1 MNYVLVS
8 QVLQG
13 LKNLNSKPSY
23 QTESHT
29 LEVVVLDEIVKI
41 DGEQLERDHQMLPEY
56 HVVLD
61 SYDIEGIIR
70 VVLSQVHQDL

>member
-13 LKNLNSKPSY
+13 LKNLNSKSPY
-23 QTESHT
+23 QTESHA

-41 DGEQLERDHQMLPEY
+41 DGEQLERYHQMLPKN

-61 SYDIEGIIR
+61 SNDIEGVIR
-70 VVLSQVHQDL
+70 VVLPQVH